1 MKATGI
7 VRRVDDF
14 GRIALPNEIRRLM
27 KIHENTAL
35 EIYLEDQDKIILQK
49 YDYTGEIETGITSL
63 KSLIIANGELPND
76 LSTQLNAKINE
87 MNDILKGWKENQ

>member
-14 GRIALPNEIRRLM
+14 GRIALPKEIRRLM

-35 EIYLEDQDKIILQK
+35 EIYLEDQDKIILKK

-87 MNDILKGWKENQ
+87 MNDFLKGWKENQ

>member
-1 MKATGI
+1 MRTTGI
-7 VRRVDDF
+7 VRRVDDL
-14 GRIALPNEIRRLM
+14 GRVALPKEIRRLM

-35 EIYLEDQDKIILQK
+35 EIYLEDQDKIILKK

-87 MNDILKGWKENQ
+87 INDILKGWKENQ

>member
-1 MKATGI
+1 MRTTGI
-7 VRRVDDF
+7 VRRVDDL
-14 GRIALPNEIRRLM
+14 GRIALPKEIRRLM

-35 EIYLEDQDKIILQK
+35 EIYLEDQDKIILKK

-63 KSLIIANGELPND
+63 KSLIIANGELPSD

>member
-14 GRIALPNEIRRLM
+14 GRIALPKEIRRLM

-35 EIYLEDQDKIILQK
+35 EIYLEDQDKIILKK

-63 KSLIIANGELPND
+63 KSLIITNGELPDD
-76 LSTQLNAKINE
+76 LSTQLSAKITE
-87 MNDILKGWKENQ
+87 MTDIVKGWKEKQ

>member
-1 MKATGI
+1 MRVTGI

-14 GRIALPNEIRRLM
+14 GRIALPKEIRRLM
-27 KIHENTAL
+27 QIHENTAL
-35 EIYLEDQDKIILQK
+35 EIYLEDQDKIILKK

>member
-1 MKATGI
+1 MRTTGI
-7 VRRVDDF
+7 VRRVDDL
-14 GRIALPNEIRRLM
+14 GRVALPKEIRRLM

-35 EIYLEDQDKIILQK
+35 EIYLEDQDKIILKK

>member
-1 MKATGI
+1 MRTTGI
-7 VRRVDDF
+7 VRRVDDL
-14 GRIALPNEIRRLM
+14 GRVALPKEIRRLM

>member
-14 GRIALPNEIRRLM
+14 GRIALPKEIRRLM

-35 EIYLEDQDKIILQK
+35 EIYLEDQDKIILKK

-87 MNDILKGWKENQ
+87 INDILKGWKENQ

>member
-14 GRIALPNEIRRLM
+14 GRIALPKEIRRLM

>member
-14 GRIALPNEIRRLM
+14 GRIALPKEIRRLM

-35 EIYLEDQDKIILQK
+35 EIYLEDQDKIILKK

-76 LSTQLNAKINE
+76 LSTQLSAKINE
-87 MNDILKGWKENQ
+87 MTDILKGWKEKQ